1 MRGDGAFQGPFP
13 TRLIVTAIQEGNE
26 GQMGNESAVDWA
38 AALAEVEAEIAE
50 LQATAEVI
58 RRRLSRSGGAPGGG
72 PQGGGLKSDSFL
84 KMSIPDATKK
94 LLEMTRSKQSTQEV
108 MDALV
113 KGGLPPSKY
122 NTVYSILSRREKNVG
137 DIINMKGDWA
147 LAEWYPNHRPK
158 TKAKETEPEVKRDEK
173 ATA

>member
-1 MRGDGAFQGPFP
+1 MNS
-13 TRLIVTAIQEGNE
+13 EN
-26 GQMGNESAVDWA
+26 SAVDWG
-38 AALAEVEAEIAE
+38 AALADIETRIAK
-50 LQATAEVI
+50 LQGLADGIKEMLAATG
-58 RRRLSRSGGAPGGG
+58 SGSPTTGGG
-72 PQGGGLKSDSFL
+72 PSGGGGIKPNTFL

-94 LLEMTRSKQSTQEV
+94 LLEMQQAKQSTQEV

-122 NTVYSILSRREKNVG
+122 NTVYSILKRRATQVG

-158 TKAKETEPEVKRDEK
+158 AKKDSQSADATNAEKESEK

>member
-1 MRGDGAFQGPFP
+1 MSTDNNG
-13 TRLIVTAIQEGNE
+13 
-26 GQMGNESAVDWA
+26 VDWA
-38 AALAEVEAEIAE
+38 AALADIEARIAK
-50 LQATAEVI
+50 LQATADLI
-58 RRRLSRSGGAPGGG
+58 RETILTTGAPGAPSGGG
-72 PQGGGLKSDSFL
+72 PHGGVVRPDSFL

-94 LLEMTRSKQSTQEV
+94 LLEITRAKQSTQDV
-108 MDALV
+108 MDALE

-122 NTVYSILSRREKNVG
+122 NTVYSILARRASQVG

-158 TKAKETEPEVKRDEK
+158 GKKDAQSVPETAKKEGVK

>member
-1 MRGDGAFQGPFP
+1 MSTETSG
-13 TRLIVTAIQEGNE
+13 
-26 GQMGNESAVDWA
+26 VDWA
-38 AALAEVEAEIAE
+38 AALAEIEAEIAQ
-50 LQATAEVI
+50 LQATADVI
-58 RRRLSRSGGAPGGG
+58 RRRLGTTGGTTTPSAGPGGG
-72 PQGGGLKSDSFL
+72 GGGLRPNSFL
-84 KMSIPDATKK
+84 KMSIPDATTK
-94 LLEMTRSKQSTQEV
+94 LLEMTQAKLSTQEV

-158 TKAKETEPEVKRDEK
+158 AKGAAKETESAGTTEKK

>member
-1 MRGDGAFQGPFP
+1 
-13 TRLIVTAIQEGNE
+13 
-26 GQMGNESAVDWA
+26 
-38 AALAEVEAEIAE
+38 
-50 LQATAEVI
+50 
-58 RRRLSRSGGAPGGG
+58 
-72 PQGGGLKSDSFL
+72 
-84 KMSIPDATKK
+84 
-94 LLEMTRSKQSTQEV
+94 

-122 NTVYSILSRREKNVG
+122 NTVYSILMRREKSVG

-158 TKAKETEPEVKRDEK
+158 AKSAPKDTEGENAAEK

>member
-1 MRGDGAFQGPFP
+1 MS
-13 TRLIVTAIQEGNE
+13 NE
-26 GQMGNESAVDWA
+26 QSAEHWA
-38 AALAEVEAEIAE
+38 QALAEVEAEIAK
-50 LQATAEVI
+50 LQAMADMI
-58 RRRLSRSGGAPGGG
+58 RERMTRSGQSPVSGGPGGG
-72 PQGGGLKSDSFL
+72 GLRQDSFL

-94 LLEMTRSKQSTQEV
+94 LLEMTRAKQSTQEIL
-108 MDALV
+108 DALV

-122 NTVYSILSRREKNVG
+122 NTLYSILSRRERLVG

-158 TKAKETEPEVKRDEK
+158 AKKDEDKPAKKDEK